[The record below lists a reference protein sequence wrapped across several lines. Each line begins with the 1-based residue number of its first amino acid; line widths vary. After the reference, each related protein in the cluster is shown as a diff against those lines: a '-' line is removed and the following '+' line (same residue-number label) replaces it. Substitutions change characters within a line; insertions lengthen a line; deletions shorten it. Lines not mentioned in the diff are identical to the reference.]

1 MLNPKITI
9 KHYKIY
15 LSCSN
20 VSGVQVEPK
29 HKLSKGI
36 HSCVM
41 KYTRRYDEISTADT
55 KWGSTPNGAQRHSR
69 GQLHGGRRS

>member
-36 HSCVM
+36 LGSVM
-41 KYTRRYDEISTADT
+41 KYARRYDEIST
-55 KWGSTPNGAQRHSR
+55 KVSQRKLSTGE
-69 GQLHGGRRS
+69 

>member
-20 VSGVQVEPK
+20 VSGVRVEPK

-36 HSCVM
+36 LGSVM
-41 KYTRRYDEISTADT
+41 KYTRRYDKISTTWLEHT
-55 KWGSTPNGAQRHSR
+55 K
-69 GQLHGGRRS
+69 RSY

>member
-9 KHYKIY
+9 KHYKMY

-36 HSCVM
+36 LGSVM
-41 KYTRRYDEISTADT
+41 KYTRRYDEISTL
-55 KWGSTPNGAQRHSR
+55 TPLNFIVGLVPATQNPIS
-69 GQLHGGRRS
+69 

>member
-20 VSGVQVEPK
+20 VSGVQVELK

-36 HSCVM
+36 HGSVM
-41 KYTRRYDEISTADT
+41 KYTRRYNEISTNLVAVFD
-55 KWGSTPNGAQRHSR
+55 S
-69 GQLHGGRRS
+69 